1 MYSISNCLIMTLPG
15 AYPLVK
21 NWSSTLNQLFSGTC
35 KSPLSLALMAFL
47 ILGAGPARADFAAGV
62 AAAQAEDYE
71 TAMKEWLPLAE
82 QGTPGAQSNIG
93 DLFSNGLGM
102 ERDDAQAF
110 FWHIKSAEQGV
121 IKSIFFVGAALAAG
135 QGVEKDLVEGTKWL
149 LLAKRVDFP
158 NANKILSLVVQSISP
173 EDAAEAERLADE
185 WVKTTAE

>member
-1 MYSISNCLIMTLPG
+1 
-15 AYPLVK
+15 
-21 NWSSTLNQLFSGTC
+21 
-35 KSPLSLALMAFL
+35 
-47 ILGAGPARADFAAGV
+47 
-62 AAAQAEDYE
+62 
-71 TAMKEWLPLAE
+71 
-82 QGTPGAQSNIG
+82 
-93 DLFSNGLGM
+93 
-102 ERDDAQAF
+102 
-110 FWHIKSAEQGV
+110 V